1 VNALKMDSQLDILTG
16 AKRIQLELPA
26 EHIHRSTLNRRK
38 VNDADIEI
46 ILNRVEQTL
55 VNRNC

>member
-1 VNALKMDSQLDILTG
+1 MDSQLDILTG
-16 AKRIQLELPA
+16 AKRIQLELPT